1 MTIGEKTYWVSPN
14 ADLNAVFS
22 DDPVKDRLM
31 RLILDEVDSGDGWIM
46 EFDVRRRYG
55 TVGLGAVNTLVKQ
68 GQMTT
73 RPVTPTLG
81 SSERSVTLDFVIR
94 GGPSDYNEFR
104 ELVLSQVP
112 ENWELSDY
120 EIREARHT
128 TKGSDGLRYPP
139 GHGLPHPG
147 PIPEEEE
154 H

>member
-1 MTIGEKTYWVSPN
+1 MTLGEKTFWVSPH

-22 DDPVKDRLM
+22 DDPVKDKLM

-55 TVGLGAVNTLVKQ
+55 AVGLGAVNTLVRQ
-68 GQMTT
+68 GHMTT

-81 SSERSVTLDFVIR
+81 HSERLVSLEFAIR
-94 GGPSDYNEFR
+94 NAPSDYNEFR
-104 ELVLSQVP
+104 ELILSQVP
-112 ENWELSDY
+112 ENWELRDY

-139 GHGLPHPG
+139 GSDLPSPG
-147 PIPEEEE
+147 PIPAEEEE
-154 H
+154 